1 MSHKKVC
8 LASDNWAP
16 AHPSIMKAVV
26 DANEGYA
33 SAYGSH
39 FHLHVVPRKS
49 GDTGILQ
56 YEPKASLYRPGS
68 RAISP
73 SKELQQTAELI
84 RTNIITHIKLFP
96 LPFFICVRCINIL

>member
-8 LASDNWAP
+8 LASDNWAT

-39 FHLHVVPRKS
+39 FHLHIVPRKS

-56 YEPKASLYRPGS
+56 YEPRAFLYRPGS
-68 RAISP
+68 RAIS
-73 SKELQQTAELI
+73 LQKNFNKQP
-84 RTNIITHIKLFP
+84 N
-96 LPFFICVRCINIL
+96 